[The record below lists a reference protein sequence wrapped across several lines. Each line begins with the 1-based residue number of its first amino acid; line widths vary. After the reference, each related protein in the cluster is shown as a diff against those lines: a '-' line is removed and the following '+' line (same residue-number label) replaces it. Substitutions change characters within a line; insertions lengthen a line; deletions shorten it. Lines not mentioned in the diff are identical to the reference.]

1 MNLTIRAQH
10 THSELGASFASKMAD
25 MDEDIARLPSNG
37 TSTHIETDLS
47 DETQDFRML
56 NHLSFLADP
65 SQSSL
70 PKRGEKD
77 FEPNPTEFQADVL
90 AASRR
95 AMHNAL
101 SYPRLHHPKHRI
113 VGVYAPDG
121 PAAPSIAPV
130 TEGET
135 QNTELKSGKA
145 RGTKLGVHQ
154 DACVYVANP
163 KGQFFKTMGQGDR
176 WNRVWLLPEE
186 ALYMLERGSLEI
198 RWPVSA
204 TGCGD
209 AGNAGDS
216 GIPMSLQAAYACFI
230 GRGGLTIDRFTVYTG
245 LKRLGYTL
253 TRAPAWYD
261 DTEESSVGSET
272 QEPVR
277 VGAGLVGVYEQFMK
291 WLQTPSPRTATLP
304 LVGIGIHRSY
314 SDIYRKLSIIPWHD
328 PTLPQSKAPRTEAP
342 FRVVFH
348 VYKPSTPFRKSA
360 PPAPDL
366 RIAVIDSRTHSMP
379 TLSQLGA
386 LLEST
391 PLDPPQGE
399 KMDRQLYMRLR
410 QGYRNVIL
418 AVIDQGVVS
427 YLRVA
432 DAAFGKEKLYE
443 NRGTTQGNKVGGF
456 SKSKKKPKG
465 R

>member
-1 MNLTIRAQH
+1 
-10 THSELGASFASKMAD
+10 MAD
-25 MDEDIARLPSNG
+25 MDEDVARLPSND

-56 NHLSFLADP
+56 NHISFLADP

-101 SYPRLHHPKHRI
+101 SYPRLHHPKHKI

-121 PAAPSIAPV
+121 PAPPSIAPV
-130 TEGET
+130 AEDET
-135 QNTELKSGKA
+135 QKTELKPGKSA
-145 RGTKLGVHQ
+145 LTKLGVHPES
-154 DACVYVANP
+154 CVYVANP
-163 KGQFFKTMGQGDR
+163 KGQFFKTMGQADR
-176 WNRVWLLPEE
+176 SNRVWLLPEE
-186 ALYMLERGSLEI
+186 ALYLLERGSLEI

-209 AGNAGDS
+209 TGDAGDS

-253 TRAPAWYD
+253 TRAVGWYD
-261 DTEESSVGSET
+261 DAEEPSVDSEK

-277 VGAGLVGVYEQFMK
+277 VGAGLAGMYERFMK
-291 WLQTPSPRTATLP
+291 WLQTPSLGTATMP
-304 LVGIGIHRSY
+304 LVGVGIHRSY
-314 SDIYRKLSIIPWHD
+314 SESVMEALMYKPTNFSDDIYRKLSIIPWHD
-328 PTLPQSKAPRTEAP
+328 PTVPQTPAQRTDAP

-360 PPAPDL
+360 PPAPDF
-366 RIAVIDSRTHSMP
+366 RIAVVDSRTHSMP

-391 PLDPPQGE
+391 PLDPPRGE

-443 NRGTTQGNKVGGF
+443 NRGTPQGNKLGRF
-456 SKSKKKPKG
+456 SKPKPKG

>member
-1 MNLTIRAQH
+1 
-10 THSELGASFASKMAD
+10 MAD
-25 MDEDIARLPSNG
+25 MDEDVARMPSND

-56 NHLSFLADP
+56 NHLSLSVLLREPVSPSMSSPVTKSMHHSLADP

-121 PAAPSIAPV
+121 PAPPSIAPV
-130 TEGET
+130 PEGET
-135 QNTELKSGKA
+135 QNTELKPGKA
-145 RGTKLGVHQ
+145 AVTKLGIHP

-186 ALYMLERGSLEI
+186 ALYLLERGSLEI

-209 AGNAGDS
+209 TGDAGDS

-230 GRGGLTIDRFTVYTG
+230 GHGGLTIDRFTVYTG

-253 TRAPAWYD
+253 TRAPGWYD
-261 DTEESSVGSET
+261 DTEKSGVDSET
-272 QEPVR
+272 EEPVR
-277 VGAGLVGVYEQFMK
+277 VGAGLAGVYERFMK
-291 WLQTPSPRTATLP
+291 WLQTPSLTTATIP
-304 LVGIGIHRSY
+304 LVGVGIHRSY
-314 SDIYRKLSIIPWHD
+314 SESAMEEALKRKPTNLIFQVISTASFPLYPGMILQSPILQLHERKLPSGLSSTSINLQRPSAS
-328 PTLPQSKAPRTEAP
+328 LPLPLPISGLLSSTPALILCPHSHSWALCSKA
-342 FRVVFH
+342 H
-348 VYKPSTPFRKSA
+348 
-360 PPAPDL
+360 
-366 RIAVIDSRTHSMP
+366 H
-379 TLSQLGA
+379 
-386 LLEST
+386 
-391 PLDPPQGE
+391 
-399 KMDRQLYMRLR
+399 
-410 QGYRNVIL
+410 
-418 AVIDQGVVS
+418 
-427 YLRVA
+427 
-432 DAAFGKEKLYE
+432 
-443 NRGTTQGNKVGGF
+443 
-456 SKSKKKPKG
+456 
-465 R
+465 

>member
-1 MNLTIRAQH
+1 
-10 THSELGASFASKMAD
+10 MAD

-314 SDIYRKLSIIPWHD
+314 SEFVPEAMIYKPANIPGDIYRKLSIIPWHD

>member
-1 MNLTIRAQH
+1 
-10 THSELGASFASKMAD
+10 MAD
-25 MDEDIARLPSNG
+25 MDEDAARLPS
-37 TSTHIETDLS
+37 TDSSTHIEVDLS

-56 NHLSFLADP
+56 NHISFLTDP

-101 SYPRLHHPKHRI
+101 SYPRLHHPKHKI

-121 PAAPSIAPV
+121 PAPPSTATLPPV
-130 TEGET
+130 DTPTPDTKTGRP
-135 QNTELKSGKA
+135 A
-145 RGTKLGVHQ
+145 ATKLGVHP
-154 DACVYVANP
+154 DACVYVSNP
-163 KGQFFKTMGQGDR
+163 KGQYFKTMGQADR

-186 ALYMLERGSLEI
+186 ALYLLERGSLEI
-198 RWPVSA
+198 RWPFSL

-209 AGNAGDS
+209 EDDGGDS
-216 GIPMSLQAAYACFI
+216 GIPMSLQAAYACCI
-230 GRGGLTIDRFTVYTG
+230 GRGGLTIERFTVYTG

-253 TRAPAWYD
+253 TRAPGWYD
-261 DTEESSVGSET
+261 DAEEVAVEAEKSESPQQGT
-272 QEPVR
+272 
-277 VGAGLVGVYEQFMK
+277 GLAGVFGRFLK
-291 WLQTPSPRTATLP
+291 WLETPSPASGGIP
-304 LVGIGIHRSY
+304 LVGLGMHRSY
-314 SDIYRKLSIIPWHD
+314 SEPDPHNNGDVYRRLSIIPWYD
-328 PTLPQSKAPRTEAP
+328 PTMPRPPAQTTAP

-348 VYKPSTPFRKSA
+348 VYKPSTPFRKTA
-360 PPAPDL
+360 PPAPDF
-366 RIAVIDSRTHSMP
+366 RIAVVDSRTHSMP
-379 TLSQLGA
+379 TVSQLGA

-391 PLDPPQGE
+391 PLDPPRGE

-443 NRGTTQGNKVGGF
+443 GRGNPQGNKGRF
-456 SKSKKKPKG
+456 TKPKPKG

>member
-1 MNLTIRAQH
+1 
-10 THSELGASFASKMAD
+10 
-25 MDEDIARLPSNG
+25 
-37 TSTHIETDLS
+37 
-47 DETQDFRML
+47 
-56 NHLSFLADP
+56 
-65 SQSSL
+65 
-70 PKRGEKD
+70 
-77 FEPNPTEFQADVL
+77 
-90 AASRR
+90 
-95 AMHNAL
+95 
-101 SYPRLHHPKHRI
+101 
-113 VGVYAPDG
+113 
-121 PAAPSIAPV
+121 
-130 TEGET
+130 
-135 QNTELKSGKA
+135 LKPGKA
-145 RGTKLGVHQ
+145 PGTKLGVHP
-154 DACVYVANP
+154 DACVFVTNP

-176 WNRVWLLPEE
+176 WNRVWLFPEE

-209 AGNAGDS
+209 AGDAGDS

-230 GRGGLTIDRFTVYTG
+230 GRGGLSIDRFTVYTG

-253 TRAPAWYD
+253 TRAPGWCD
-261 DTEESSVGSET
+261 DTEESRDSEM

-277 VGAGLVGVYEQFMK
+277 VGAGLVGVYERFMK
-291 WLQTPSPRTATLP
+291 WLQTPSTRTAAIP
-304 LVGIGIHRSY
+304 LVGVGIHRSY
-314 SDIYRKLSIIPWHD
+314 SESVLEALMDKQTNFLGDIYRKLSIIPWHD
-328 PTLPQSKAPRTEAP
+328 PTVSQSPAPRTEAP

-360 PPAPDL
+360 PPAPDF

-391 PLDPPQGE
+391 PLDPPRGE

-443 NRGTTQGNKVGGF
+443 NRGTPQGNKVGGF
-456 SKSKKKPKG
+456 SKSKPKPKG